1 MKINSDSIYSTTQK
15 APLERL
21 LSKLRCARVGGSASG
36 QRVLDFGCG
45 QHGWNAIRIAED
57 ASLVDGVDA
66 SLSTKKTLTQKVT
79 LYPQL
84 SDLPR
89 QDYQL
94 IVALAVF
101 EHIPPFQLVDVLVAL
116 DRVSTPDAL
125 ILGTVPTPSARPVLE
140 FLSFKLGLIDP
151 SQISDH
157 WVYYD
162 DLWLKEIVAL
172 SPWRVKSYQRF
183 QFGMNSQFILSKTGA
198 R

>member
-1 MKINSDSIYSTTQK
+1 MKINSDSIYFTTQE

-21 LSKLRCARVGGSASG
+21 LSKLRCARVGGVASG

-45 QHGWNAIRIAED
+45 QYGWNAIRIAEN
-57 ASLVDGVDA
+57 AMLVDGVDA
-66 SLSTKKTLTQKVT
+66 SLLTKKTLTEKVA

-101 EHIPPFQLVDVLVAL
+101 EHIPPFQLIDVLAAL
-116 DRVSTPDAL
+116 DDVSTQDAL

-162 DLWLKEIVAL
+162 DLWLKEIVAR

-183 QFGMNSQFILSKTGA
+183 QFGMNSQFILRKTDA
-198 R
+198 C

>member
-1 MKINSDSIYSTTQK
+1 M
-15 APLERL
+15 
-21 LSKLRCARVGGSASG
+21 
-36 QRVLDFGCG
+36 
-45 QHGWNAIRIAED
+45 
-57 ASLVDGVDA
+57 
-66 SLSTKKTLTQKVT
+66 
-79 LYPQL
+79 
-84 SDLPR
+84 
-89 QDYQL
+89 
-94 IVALAVF
+94 AVF

-183 QFGMNSQFILSKTGA
+183 QFGMNSQFILGKTGA
-198 R
+198 S